1 MNSQKVCSL
10 WGTDEKAML
19 ADAILYNSCL
29 IHGMDYDDTHVGS
42 IIHPCSG
49 SQYSIYSRRNGWR
62 NWKADV
68 RGHCSRLG
76 DHRPAGTGSQG
87 QIP

>member
-1 MNSQKVCSL
+1 M

-42 IIHPCSG
+42 IIHPSAAVVSTAFTVGEWLAQHG
-49 SQYSIYSRRNGWR
+49 SR
-62 NWKADV
+62 
-68 RGHCSRLG
+68 C
-76 DHRPAGTGSQG
+76 
-87 QIP
+87 